1 MFKGSI
7 TMSEINH
14 YTKLLELG
22 VISRREF
29 IGRALALGVTLT
41 AATTMASR
49 VAKAAPKKGGRL
61 RMGVTGGGSGDVL
74 DPAQSLDSYMIIV
87 SFGQLRNA
95 LTEIDSDGSLIGEL
109 AESWTASDDASV
121 WTFKLRKGVEF
132 HNGKTFDADDVIASF
147 NHHRGEDTKS
157 AAKGLVEAITDI
169 KADGKYTV
177 VFTLSGGSAD
187 FPYIVSDYH
196 LMICPAKDGGG
207 MDWESGIGT
216 GGYSLVNFDPGVRTD
231 TKRNPNYWKQG
242 RAHFDEIETLYIADV
257 VARTSA
263 LQTGEI
269 DVMSNVDL
277 KTVHLME
284 RQSGIQVFK
293 TTGNKHCTLPMITTK
308 APYDNNHVRLALKYA
323 IDREQWVR
331 VILKGFGEVGN
342 DIPLGPANQFR
353 ATTDEI
359 PQRQYDPDKAKFH
372 LKQAGMDSLSV
383 ELHAADTAFEG
394 AVDAGQLYSESAKA
408 AGIDI
413 KIIREPNDGYWS
425 SVWLKQPWSA
435 SYWGGRPTE
444 DWIFSQ
450 IYSSGADWNETFW
463 ENERFNKLLIE
474 GRAELDQVKR
484 RVIYI
489 EMQQILHDDG
499 GSVIPMFMS
508 YVAAASTK
516 IQLPDVMASNWELD
530 GEKLAERWSF
540 V

>member
-1 MFKGSI
+1 
-7 TMSEINH
+7 MSEINH

-216 GGYSLVNFDPGVRTD
+216 GGYSLVNFEPGVRTD
-231 TKRNPNYWKQG
+231 TKLNPNYWKQG
-242 RAHFDEIETLYIADV
+242 RAHFDEIESLYIADV

-284 RQSGIQVFK
+284 RNSNIQVFK

-394 AVDAGQLYSESAKA
+394 AVDAGQLYAESAKA

-425 SVWLKQPWSA
+425 NVWLKQPWST

-484 RVIYI
+484 RGIYI
-489 EMQQILHDDG
+489 EMQRIVHNDG
-499 GSVIPMFMS
+499 GAVIPMFMS